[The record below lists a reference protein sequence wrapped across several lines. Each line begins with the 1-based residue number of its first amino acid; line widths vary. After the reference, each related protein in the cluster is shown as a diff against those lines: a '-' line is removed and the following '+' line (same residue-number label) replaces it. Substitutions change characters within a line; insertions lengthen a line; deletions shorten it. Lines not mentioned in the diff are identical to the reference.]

1 MTNPFQVDEEPKVSF
16 DINQK
21 VLVFIE
27 NQTLNY
33 IPCIPVDEEDMVSR
47 IPHKSWIKYRGLA
60 RVNGNLYMRFIY
72 DDAQVYVGIGCLV
85 YLEDIPQRN
94 PWEKKVVPK
103 NKAHTVSQV
112 KARGLRKRRKPGIRQ
127 KKTV

>member
-1 MTNPFQVDEEPKVSF
+1 MTSPFQMDDEPKVSF

-27 NQTLNY
+27 DQPLDY
-33 IPCIPVDEEDMVSR
+33 IPCMSVDQQDMVSR

-60 RVNGNLYMRFIY
+60 KFNGDLYMRFIH
-72 DDAQVYVGIGCLV
+72 DDAQVYVGLGFLP

-94 PWEKKVVPK
+94 PWEKRIQPK
-103 NKAHTVSQV
+103 NRARTVNQV
-112 KARGLRKRRKPGIRQ
+112 KARGLRNRRKPGIRR
-127 KKTV
+127 KKE